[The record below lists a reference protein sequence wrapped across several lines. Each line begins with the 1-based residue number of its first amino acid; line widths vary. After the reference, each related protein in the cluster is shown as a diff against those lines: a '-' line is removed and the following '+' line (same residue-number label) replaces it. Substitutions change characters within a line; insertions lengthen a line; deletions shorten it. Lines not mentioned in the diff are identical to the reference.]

1 MNQNHDSFNLISTT
15 ISFIVIAILFFV
27 LVFIFFVYFTRKK
40 ILQTEIESKNK
51 EIQHQKELLYSHI
64 QTQEE
69 ERARIAQDLHDD
81 ISSKLNVVNLNS
93 HLLSSPNLN
102 PDEAKDIIENITN
115 LTLNALES
123 SRRIAH
129 HLSPPVLEKFG
140 LQAGLEELITEYN
153 STKKIIVTFEQN
165 TKFDTFSIEKQTHI
179 FRIYQEL
186 LNNSVKHGKAKN
198 ATIKLSDNKETIS
211 CTYQDDGV
219 GFEVVNLSFKGL
231 GMSNIKTRIEY
242 LNSNLEIQSAI
253 GEGVFIKFELEK

>member
-1 MNQNHDSFNLISTT
+1 MNTQEDSLNLISTT

-27 LVFIFFVYFTRKK
+27 LVFILFVYFTRKK
-40 ILQTEIESKNK
+40 ILQNEIDSKNIEIE
-51 EIQHQKELLYSHI
+51 HQRDLLYSHI

-93 HLLSSPNLN
+93 HLLSTPNLKEN
-102 PDEAKDIIENITN
+102 EIKEIIENIKN

-140 LQAGLEELITEYN
+140 LQAGLEELIAEYN
-153 STKKIIVTFEQN
+153 STKKIEVTFEQHA
-165 TKFDTFSIEKQTHI
+165 KFDAFSIEKQTHI

-186 LNNSVKHGKAKN
+186 LNNSVKHGKAKS
-198 ATIKLSDNKETIS
+198 AIIKLVDNSKAIV

-219 GFEVVNLSFKGL
+219 GFEVVNLTFKGL
-231 GMSNIKTRIEY
+231 GMSNIKIRIEY
-242 LNSNLEIQSAI
+242 LNSKLEIQTAK
-253 GEGVFIKFELEK
+253 GEGFFLKFELAK